1 METRKNKEKKVNS
14 LSDTDKES
22 LGIIISRLTGL
33 KEKET
38 ISEESVQE
46 LETLLI
52 ELLAMKD
59 RHQRYLLR
67 WVKQGYILD

>member
-1 METRKNKEKKVNS
+1 METKKNKEKKVNS
-14 LSDTDKES
+14 LSDADKES
-22 LGIIISRLTGL
+22 LKIIVSRLAGL
-33 KEKET
+33 EKKET

-46 LETLLI
+46 LETLLV
-52 ELLAMKD
+52 ELLSMKD